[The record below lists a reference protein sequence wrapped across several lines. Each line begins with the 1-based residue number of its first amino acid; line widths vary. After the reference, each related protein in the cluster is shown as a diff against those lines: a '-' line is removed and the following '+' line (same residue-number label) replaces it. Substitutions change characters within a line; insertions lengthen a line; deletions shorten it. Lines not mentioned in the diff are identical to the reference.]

1 MGRETP
7 VPATHPEPCL
17 CRRHAVHVA
26 GWGDVKPSS
35 LEPAGTSP
43 IRVAIAWFVSY
54 RSRACS
60 PTSVY
65 GFVRNLRF
73 LARVSRIGIDLIGWR
88 ALTMRSR
95 AKPRS
100 MQ

>member
-1 MGRETP
+1 MGRNTP
-7 VPATHPEPCL
+7 VPATHPEPCV

-35 LEPAGTSP
+35 LEPVGTSP
-43 IRVAIAWFVSY
+43 IRVAIAWFVGY
-54 RSRACS
+54 RPRGC
-60 PTSVY
+60 THVSVY
-65 GFVRNLRF
+65 GFVRILRF
-73 LARVSRIGIDLIGWR
+73 AAPVSRIGIDLIGWR
-88 ALTMRSR
+88 ALTMRSG